1 MSSQAE
7 VRTIEIP
14 DTQYSSY
21 HPDNQE
27 GLEPSQVM
35 ETQRDAGADHDD
47 VKPEEKVADD
57 DAEKKENQELSEEQQ
72 LEKANLPDTVVY
84 EEGSDGPVA
93 TSAGQSDGSLVRSDA
108 FLEEDETDL
117 IEQSIACKKCGQFLE
132 LEDSV
137 VRGPRELWCKECHAI
152 YTMLRRHQKWPPSSF
167 SSLSE
172 VQQQQFFVACQK
184 QKEESKKSMFSYKSI
199 RDTLI
204 SSLAEEK
211 INQKKVETGGTYLP
225 VSVYEARGYK
235 CDEGFKARN
244 PKMWSYGLNEWTFLL
259 AETSVNEA
267 EIKNTI
273 ERQIV
278 EAERQVRKRKAVEVE
293 PHEEIANAEKRSTV
307 TDKTEVLDLISDSE
321 DEGHPKKRIEYTFSR
336 FCPK

>member
-1 MSSQAE
+1 
-7 VRTIEIP
+7 
-14 DTQYSSY
+14 
-21 HPDNQE
+21 
-27 GLEPSQVM
+27 M

-152 YTMLRRHQKWPPSSF
+152 YTMLRRHQKWPPKLF
-167 SSLSE
+167 
-172 VQQQQFFVACQK
+172 
-184 QKEESKKSMFSYKSI
+184 
-199 RDTLI
+199 
-204 SSLAEEK
+204 
-211 INQKKVETGGTYLP
+211 
-225 VSVYEARGYK
+225 
-235 CDEGFKARN
+235 
-244 PKMWSYGLNEWTFLL
+244 
-259 AETSVNEA
+259 
-267 EIKNTI
+267 
-273 ERQIV
+273 
-278 EAERQVRKRKAVEVE
+278 
-293 PHEEIANAEKRSTV
+293 
-307 TDKTEVLDLISDSE
+307 
-321 DEGHPKKRIEYTFSR
+321 
-336 FCPK
+336 